1 MGIFKNLFK
10 QHAPEQ
16 CPNNEQIAAIPEGK
30 KHSHKIA
37 GAKHYEANIAKLA
50 KKNPA
55 YNFTQKEIIA
65 KKLFCKNIYEYT
77 FAPKRTELIPDP
89 TNPHDP
95 NAIKVIIDEQHIG
108 YIKAG
113 SCARILKLMQEERI
127 AKIESTISGG
137 KFQNLWTDGKEI
149 QQHEKGKTEYKIEIT
164 IFEK

>member
-1 MGIFKNLFK
+1 MEIFKNLFK
-10 QHAPEQ
+10 SAPAKT
-16 CPNNEQIAAIPEGK
+16 CTKNEQIAAIPEGK

-50 KKNPA
+50 RKNPA

-65 KKLFCKNIYEYT
+65 KKMFCKNIYEYT
-77 FAPKRTELIPDP
+77 FAPKITKLIPDP

-95 NAIKVIIDEQHIG
+95 NAIKVIIDEQHVG

-113 SCARILKLMQEERI
+113 SCARILKMMQENRI
-127 AKIESTISGG
+127 AKIESNICGG
-137 KFQNLWTDGKEI
+137 RFQNLWTDGKEI

>member
-10 QHAPEQ
+10 QAAPEQ

-37 GAKHYEANIAKLA
+37 GAKHYEANITKLA

-65 KKLFCKNIYEYT
+65 KKLSCKNIYEYT

-95 NAIKVIIDEQHIG
+95 NAIKVIIDEQHVG

-113 SCARILKLMQEERI
+113 SCMRILKLMQEERI